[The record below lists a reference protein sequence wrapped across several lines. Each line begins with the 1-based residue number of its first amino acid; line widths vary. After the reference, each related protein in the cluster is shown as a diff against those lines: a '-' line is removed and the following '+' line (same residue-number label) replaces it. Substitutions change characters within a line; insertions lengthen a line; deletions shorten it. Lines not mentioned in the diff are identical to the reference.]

1 MYPDDLI
8 ERAVHSAS
16 RCEAQGFHETAK
28 SLRALAEEMRLVATT
43 PMMSPGFGEHPVAAF
58 QQRS

>member
-1 MYPDDLI
+1 MYTDDLI

-28 SLRALAEEMRLVATT
+28 SLRALAEEIRLVANTS
-43 PMMSPGFGEHPVAAF
+43 MMSPGFCDSPAPAF

>member
-28 SLRALAEEMRLVATT
+28 SLRALAEEMRFVAN
-43 PMMSPGFGEHPVAAF
+43 MSIMSPGFGEGPAPAF

>member
-8 ERAVHSAS
+8 ERAVLSAS

-28 SLRALAEEMRLVATT
+28 SLRALAEEMHQVATA
-43 PMMSPGFGEHPVAAF
+43 PMLSPGFCEQPVAAF
-58 QQRS
+58 QHRS